1 MNERSI
7 ASVKEIIFEKAQK
20 NLRKVYNR
28 LKTNSVGAMVGREKV
43 LFLAIGGYN
52 RTHELL
58 LEMGLDAEDI
68 ATFQN
73 LQLSNTF
80 LQQTHM
86 KKVVY
91 IRKINYVT
99 SVNKADYVS
108 RTLDLNVADSFE
120 ESMMIYKTANRKI
133 IMNRNQ
139 VDWIKPTVV
148 ILDDQSLN
156 LQIGGH
162 RFYYQNEL
170 GFAQIRSRNADPR
183 ILISEIKEV
192 EEADRMMFALY
203 QKNSADETEILDALN
218 KLRLGAHREEE
229 NEWYFKPTEYKKIIG
244 SNDLANTMKEIPEL
258 KITQLKSNKKIGK
271 ENARWI
277 IVPEEA
283 FDFKGFNYLDEE
295 DLFEEEIKQ
304 EVESESAFEEQQ
316 EKLLNDMLNISFPI
330 NLKAGYV
337 GNKMQYNEKA
347 TLQDF
352 LDTADETNDSIKLLE
367 SATTEAEYEQVKA
380 NHLIYFLDG
389 TYTDNKR
396 ANENY
401 QNGKQLIVLDLDDAN
416 YEREEIEDKL
426 EEQGLFGLVY
436 PTARYYFDGSKRWR
450 LVLMADKSMTLDT
463 YKTTVEGVVQML
475 ELGDGADAAS
485 SKIAQLMG
493 YPFRK
498 SDVSIVIGTKVNVN
512 QFAKRDEQ
520 KVLDFQSFTSQ
531 TPRVSNKSIMDF
543 NHEQARLLK
552 QAYHH
557 GIPEGQR
564 NDSYRQIVMY
574 LQDTLNNTDLS
585 HWHAEASELL
595 NGELENLMARDGLP
609 EKEMEAILR

>member
-1 MNERSI
+1 MI
-7 ASVKEIIFEKAQK
+7 
-20 NLRKVYNR
+20 
-28 LKTNSVGAMVGREKV
+28 GRENV
-43 LFLAIGGYN
+43 LFLAVGGYN
-52 RTHELL
+52 RTYELL
-58 LEMGLDAEDI
+58 IKMGLDPEDI
-68 ATFQN
+68 STFQN
-73 LQLSNTF
+73 LQLTPSF

-120 ESMMIYKTANRKI
+120 ESMLIYKTANRKI
-133 IMNRNQ
+133 VMNRQQ

-170 GFAQIRSRNADPR
+170 GFAQIRSRNADPL
-183 ILISEIKEV
+183 ILLNEIKEV
-192 EEADRMMFALY
+192 EEAERMMFALY
-203 QKNSADETEILDALN
+203 QKSSADEAEILDALN
-218 KLRLGAHREEE
+218 KLRLGAHREIE
-229 NEWYFKPTEYKKIIG
+229 NEWYFKPTEYKKIVG
-244 SNDLANTMKEIPEL
+244 SNDLANSLKEVVEL
-258 KITQLKSNKKIGK
+258 KITQLKSNKKIGR
-271 ENARWI
+271 ENARWV

-283 FDFKGFNYLDEE
+283 FEFKGFDYLDEE
-295 DLFEEEIKQ
+295 DLFEEEINQ
-304 EVESESAFEEQQ
+304 EIESERAFEEKQ
-316 EKLLNDMLNISFPI
+316 EKLLNDILEIQFPI
-330 NLKAGYV
+330 NLKAGYIGSV
-337 GNKMQYNEKA
+337 MQHNEKA

-352 LDTADETNDSIKLLE
+352 LDTADEIDSSIELLE
-367 SATTEAEYEQVKA
+367 SATTEEEYDQVKA

-389 TYTDNKR
+389 TYKDNKR

-401 QNGKQLIVLDLDDAN
+401 QSGKQLIVLDLDDAS

-450 LVLMADKSMTLDT
+450 LVLMADKAMTLET

-475 ELGDGADAAS
+475 DLEEGADAAS

-512 QFAKRDEQ
+512 QFKRQTEN
-520 KVLDFQSFTSQ
+520 KNVLQFTPNRNS
-531 TPRVSNKSIMDF
+531 TPITSNKSLMDF

-552 QAYHH
+552 EAHHH
-557 GIPEGQR
+557 GIGEGRR

-574 LQDTLNNTDLS
+574 LRDTLENPELS
-585 HWHAEASELL
+585 NWHDEASKML
-595 NGELENLMARDGLP
+595 NGELENLMSRDGLP

>member
-1 MNERSI
+1 M
-7 ASVKEIIFEKAQK
+7 KEIIFEKSRK
-20 NLRKVYNR
+20 NLKKVYDR
-28 LKTNSVGAMVGREKV
+28 LKTNSVGRMVGRENV

-52 RTHELL
+52 RTYELL
-58 LEMGLDAEDI
+58 LEMGVDPEDI

-73 LQLSNTF
+73 LQLSGSF

-99 SVNKADYVS
+99 SVNKTDYAS

-120 ESMMIYKTANRKI
+120 ESMMVYRTANRKI
-133 IMNRNQ
+133 IVNRSQ
-139 VDWIKPTVV
+139 VEWIKPTVV

-156 LQIGGH
+156 LQVGGH

-170 GFAQIRSRNADPR
+170 GFVQMRNRNTDPK
-183 ILISEIKEV
+183 IIVNEIKQV
-192 EEADRMMFALY
+192 EPAERMMFALY
-203 QKNSADETEILDALN
+203 QKNSADEAAILDALN
-218 KLRLGAHREEE
+218 KLRLGAHREIE
-229 NEWYFKPTEYKKIIG
+229 NEWYFKPTEYKKIVG
-244 SNDLANTMKEIPEL
+244 SNDLANSLKEVPEL

-271 ENARWI
+271 ENARWV

-283 FDFKGFNYLDEE
+283 FEFKGFDYLDEE
-295 DLFEEEIKQ
+295 DLFEEEIQQ
-304 EVESESAFEEQQ
+304 ELESERAFEEQQ
-316 EKLLNDMLNISFPI
+316 EKLLNEILGVQFPI
-330 NLKAGYV
+330 NLKAGYIGSV
-337 GNKMQYNEKA
+337 MQHNEKA

-352 LDTADETNDSIKLLE
+352 LDTADEIDRSIELLE
-367 SATTEAEYEQVKA
+367 SATTEEEYEQVKA

-389 TYTDNKR
+389 TYKDNKR

-401 QNGKQLIVLDLDDAN
+401 QSGKQLIVLDLDDAS

-450 LVLMADKSMTLDT
+450 LVLMADKAMTKDT
-463 YKTTVEGVVQML
+463 YKSTVEGVVQML
-475 ELGDGADAAS
+475 DLDEGADEAS

-512 QFAKRDEQ
+512 QFKRQTEN
-520 KVLDFQSFTSQ
+520 KNVLQFAPNKNS
-531 TPRVSNKSIMDF
+531 TPITSNKSLMDF
-543 NHEQARLLK
+543 NHDQARLLK
-552 QAYHH
+552 EAYHH
-557 GIPEGQR
+557 GIGEGRR

-574 LQDTLNNTDLS
+574 LRDTLENPELS
-585 HWHAEASELL
+585 NWHDEAQAMLS
-595 NGELENLMARDGLP
+595 NELEDLMARDGLP

>member
-1 MNERSI
+1 MKERGI
-7 ASVKEIIFEKAQK
+7 ASVKEIIFEKARK
-20 NLRKVYNR
+20 NLKKVYNR
-28 LKTNSVGAMVGREKV
+28 LKTNSVGAMVGRENV
-43 LFLAIGGYN
+43 LFLAVGGYN
-52 RTHELL
+52 RTYELL
-58 LEMGLDAEDI
+58 LTMGLEAEDI

-73 LQLSNTF
+73 LQLSHSF

-99 SVNKADYVS
+99 SVNKTDYAS

-133 IMNRNQ
+133 IMNRQQ
-139 VDWIKPTVV
+139 VEWIKPTVV

-156 LQIGGH
+156 LQVGGH

-183 ILISEIKEV
+183 ILLNEIKEV
-192 EEADRMMFALY
+192 EEAERMMFALY

-218 KLRLGAHREEE
+218 KLRLGAHREIE

-244 SNDLANTMKEIPEL
+244 SNDLANAMKEIPEL

-271 ENARWI
+271 ENARWV

-283 FDFKGFNYLDEE
+283 FEFKGFSYLDEE
-295 DLFEEEIKQ
+295 DLFEEEINQ
-304 EVESESAFEEQQ
+304 EIQSEEAFEEQQ
-316 EKLLNDMLNISFPI
+316 EKLLNAILEVEFPI
-330 NLKAGYV
+330 NLKAGYI
-337 GNKMQYNEKA
+337 GNKMQHNPKA

-352 LDTADETNDSIKLLE
+352 LDAADEIDNSIELLE
-367 SATTEAEYEQVKA
+367 SATTEEEYDRVKA

-389 TYTDNKR
+389 TYKDNKR

-401 QNGKQLIVLDLDDAN
+401 QAGKQLIVLDLDDAN

-436 PTARYYFDGSKRWR
+436 PTARYYLDGSKRWR
-450 LVLMADKSMTLDT
+450 LILMADKSMTIES
-463 YKTTVEGVVQML
+463 YKSTVEGVVEML
-475 ELGDGADAAS
+475 ELDGADAAS

-512 QFAKRDEQ
+512 QFKKKTES
-520 KVLDFQSFTSQ
+520 KNVLSFKPNQNNEPIT
-531 TPRVSNKSIMDF
+531 SNKSLMDF

-552 QAYHH
+552 EAYHH
-557 GIPEGQR
+557 GIGEGRR
-564 NDSYRQIVMY
+564 NDAYRQIVMY
-574 LQDTLNNTDLS
+574 LRDTLENQELS
-585 HWHAEASELL
+585 HWHDEAQTLL
-595 NGELENLMARDGLP
+595 DNELENLMSRDGLP
-609 EKEMEAILR
+609 EKEMEAIMR